1 MKKLISIFAA
11 VIMLMLS
18 AFSVFADMELQYD
31 GADVIYT
38 GSVYDLAY
46 NGKYLSMPLPPI
58 IFNDRALVPVRELF
72 EAAGAA
78 VTYDEAANKKISIS
92 KDGLEV
98 VLHIN
103 DNVALINGSK
113 VNIPDGVA
121 PKLINKKGE
130 SAKTMVPVRFISEN
144 IGLIVDFQGENNLIS
159 IKSRDYTG
167 TDPVPTASAV
177 QKKPQLS
184 DISYSALS
192 SNQLVVSAV
201 FSGDIEPFEC
211 MTLTSPARLVVD
223 VPGAEGGGVS
233 ENTTVG
239 KSGVSAVRIG
249 VTAEHTRIVLDCSD
263 LYYYEIVRTADNVI
277 KINVITG
284 GSEKAVTVS
293 YGEYV
298 QRTEKTLKAVSAP
311 TPAPA
316 SSAKPSAE
324 PPATQKPVSK
334 PSKTYAPGE
343 LIVVLDAG
351 HGGSDPGALGH
362 SEGKNDDSD
371 LVREKEL
378 TLSIT
383 KKAAEKLRARG
394 VCVELTRTGDTLPSL
409 SERPEFANE
418 LGAALFVSI
427 HINSAAAS
435 EGHGIETYYAEEN
448 NGDEYG
454 ITSKELAE
462 CLLKHLIA
470 QTGAANRGV
479 KEAAHAVTRRSDMPA
494 SLIECG
500 FISNPEELEK
510 LRSEQYQ
517 DKLAAA
523 VCDAVCETLGKITL
537 PDKNTAGNTEQ

>member
-1 MKKLISIFAA
+1 MKKIISIFAA

-72 EAAGAA
+72 EAAGAV

-121 PKLINKKGE
+121 PKLINRKGE

-159 IKSRDYTG
+159 IKSPDYTG
-167 TDPVPTASAV
+167 ADPVPTASAA

-223 VPGAEGGGVS
+223 VPGAEGGSVS
-233 ENTTVG
+233 ENTPVG

-298 QRTEKTLKAVSAP
+298 QRTEKTLKTVSVPSSAP
-311 TPAPA
+311 TPSAQPPA
-316 SSAKPSAE
+316 SQKPSE
-324 PPATQKPVSK
+324 KPAQ
-334 PSKTYAPGE
+334 TYAPGE

-371 LVREKEL
+371 LVREKDL

-409 SERPEFANE
+409 SERPAFANE

-510 LRSEQYQ
+510 LCSEQYQ
-517 DKLAAA
+517 DKLASA
-523 VCDAVCETLGKITL
+523 VCDAVCEVLGKIKL
-537 PDKNTAGNTEQ
+537 PDKNTADNTDQ